1 MAANRTKTIEWMM
14 PMITTP
20 TAEGTTH
27 TDSADST
34 IYIPETTSRAFLSVT
49 MEATV
54 HDNATTAA
62 DVTAWSLRGSCNAG
76 TNWTTV
82 TNANGY
88 ANTGENITNFFIVD
102 MTAEFT
108 TRFGTGTTGTFR
120 YGFYLDLGAVN
131 NWNNLSIKLY
141 ITYEYDD
148 TAHTTTRVKTVRIP
162 IESFN
167 GRLSNS
173 AQIVRQGSITGQ
185 IPILDDFLPEAG
197 VVYRQIFAELW
208 TNTLP
213 SATTDATLS
222 VKIDTGG
229 GTTAFGLVENGLATP
244 QSLRF
249 LWDLT
254 ANADLT
260 KNASHDIYANHQVAA
275 QSYFLHLGG
284 WLTVTYEYNHSTSDT
299 ILNSL
304 MIGVA
309 EGTNNVRTSTDLD
322 KDSRDFFVQE
332 PATVTLVQSG
342 VFLRA
347 QTTATSDTLSFGV
360 GSQTPTAYTPTAGAA
375 MAGMLTIMHRIDS
388 GGNAGSGITFARG
401 RNTLTVQWYAAN
413 ANLISNVSTIA
424 FINYT
429 SAKHAN
435 GDGVHQQSRHFLL
448 FPNSRATNTNLA
460 LSATVTP
467 KIISSTYFGLF
478 TLAVVGSG
486 GASATPYFLVQTERD
501 SGEGVGAGWVDLVLS
516 VGSAVNE
523 RQAQITYGR
532 CPDTFKRWPADTNTN
547 KLDVETARTWR
558 IFGTT
563 QQWGLMAWMTHH
575 EIYYT
580 ISGVVRNYTGDGS
593 GLTVNIHRGDTEE
606 KILVCTTTTGGAFS
620 GIWYD
625 NTIECYAEVYQDST
639 HVGRST
645 NGVAV

>member
-27 TDSADST
+27 TDSVDST

-54 HDNATTAA
+54 HDMATTAA
-62 DVTAWSLRGSCNAG
+62 DVTAWSLRGSCDAG
-76 TNWTTV
+76 SNWTTV

-88 ANTGENITNFFIVD
+88 ANSGESITNFFIVD
-102 MTAEFT
+102 MTAEFAA
-108 TRFGTGTTGTFR
+108 RFGTGTTGTFR

-131 NWNNLSIKLY
+131 NYNNLSIKLY

-167 GRLSNS
+167 GRLSNA
-173 AQIVRQGSITGQ
+173 AQIVRQGAITGQ
-185 IPILDDFLPEAG
+185 IPVLDDFLPEAS

-213 SATTDATLS
+213 SATTDATLT

-229 GTTAFGLVENGLATP
+229 GTTSFGLVENGLSTP

-254 ANADLT
+254 SNADLT
-260 KNASHDIYANHQVAA
+260 TNASHDIYANHEVAS

-299 ILNSL
+299 IMNSIL
-304 MIGVA
+304 LGVA
-309 EGTNNVRTSTDLD
+309 EGSNNVRAIADLD
-322 KDSRDFFVQE
+322 KDSRDFFVEE
-332 PATVTLVQSG
+332 PDTVTFAQSG
-342 VFLRA
+342 VFVRA
-347 QTTATSDTLSFGV
+347 QTTATSDTLNFGI
-360 GSQTPTAYTPTAGAA
+360 GSQTVTGYTPTAGAA
-375 MAGMLTIMHRIDS
+375 MAGMLTFMHRIDS
-388 GGNAGSGITFARG
+388 GGYRGAGLTFARG
-401 RNTLTVQWYAAN
+401 KNTLTAQWYAAT
-413 ANLISNVSTIA
+413 ADRISNVSIIA

-429 SAKHAN
+429 SGKHAS

-448 FPNSRATNTNLA
+448 FPNSRATSTNLA

-467 KIISSTYFGLF
+467 KIIATNYFAF
-478 TLAVVGSG
+478 PTLILVGTG
-486 GASATPYFLVQTERD
+486 GSSATPYFLIQAERV
-501 SGEGVGAGWVDLVLS
+501 SGEGLEAGHADLTMS

-532 CPDTFKRWPADTNTN
+532 CPMAFKRWPADPDTN
-547 KLDVETARTWR
+547 KMDIETARTWR
-558 IFGTT
+558 VFGTT
-563 QQWGLMAWMTHH
+563 QQWGLMTWVTHY
-575 EIYYT
+575 EISFT
-580 ISGVVRNYTGDGS
+580 ISGIVKYYTGDGS
-593 GLTVNIHRGDTEE
+593 GLTVYIHRNDTQER
-606 KILVCTTTTGGAFS
+606 ILTCTTTAGGAYTAT
-620 GIWYD
+620 WYD
-625 NTIECYAEVYQDST
+625 NTIECFAEVQQDAT
-639 HVGRST
+639 HAGRSR